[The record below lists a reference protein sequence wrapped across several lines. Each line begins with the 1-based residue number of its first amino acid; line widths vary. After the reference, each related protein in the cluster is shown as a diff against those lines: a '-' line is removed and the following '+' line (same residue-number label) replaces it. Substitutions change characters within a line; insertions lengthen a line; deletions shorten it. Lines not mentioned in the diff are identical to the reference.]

1 MKANHVFL
9 SSRVRPFWE
18 RRGAIMGLLTWE
30 FDQDTFWV
38 GQIGWVSCK
47 YCRVLKAAA
56 PAELIRSRT
65 KQLQMLIIFNYLF
78 LCFLK

>member
-1 MKANHVFL
+1 LDTLVDDGRMKANHVFL

-38 GQIGWVSCK
+38 GQIGWVS
-47 YCRVLKAAA
+47 
-56 PAELIRSRT
+56 
-65 KQLQMLIIFNYLF
+65 
-78 LCFLK
+78 